1 MFIKLPLIFADANNK
16 AYYLLQPLAKEEC
29 FIEITHKDGA
39 LELTN
44 APSFLF
50 RLIKIIKFNRPF
62 FVP

>member
-50 RLIKIIKFNRPF
+50 RLIKI
-62 FVP
+62 